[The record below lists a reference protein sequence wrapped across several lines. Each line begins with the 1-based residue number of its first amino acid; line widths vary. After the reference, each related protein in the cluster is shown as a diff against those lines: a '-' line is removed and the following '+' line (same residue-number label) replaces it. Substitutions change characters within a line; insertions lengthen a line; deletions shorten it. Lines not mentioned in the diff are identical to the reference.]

1 MSKVDDVMIPIY
13 DNDSY
18 CSLIFLTVVAIATF
32 TTSSL
37 NAKQL
42 YFSRSKR
49 RILHAESAQVR
60 ILTLHENTERKIA

>member
-1 MSKVDDVMIPIY
+1 MNPIY

-18 CSLIFLTVVAIATF
+18 CSLIFRTVVAIATF

-49 RILHAESAQVR
+49 QILHAESAQVS
-60 ILTLHENTERKIA
+60 